1 MTENFSSVELQS
13 YYSNLGKKDKS
24 VFLKYMVRQF
34 DYSYSSIQQKMTGQ
48 ATLNARDIIIIGESI
63 KSESWKS

>member
-13 YYSNLGKKDKS
+13 YYSNLGKKEKS
-24 VFLKYMVRQF
+24 VFLKFMVREF

-48 ATLNARDIIIIGESI
+48 ANLNARDIILIGETV